1 MLDKADEV
9 RLEYPKNLHNAI
21 FGGLKVAVLRHPS
34 TLNYPVL
41 SVRYEI
47 DSGYTFSGG

>member
-21 FGGLKVAVLRHPS
+21 FGGLKVVEAV
-34 TLNYPVL
+34 
-41 SVRYEI
+41 
-47 DSGYTFSGG
+47 